1 MPSGTP
7 DPQRLQT
14 AMSLYSNSL
23 SGLVLLVDN
32 RISSYS
38 GIKKAFATV
47 CQQSTDFHFPSLDQQ
62 LEKIRE
68 DVKKGKEQQ
77 EEQRKAIAEEL
88 DEEEI
93 PDVMFDLPA
102 SPTRKAS
109 LQDGPLLSP
118 GDYYITKHSNLAE
131 VHVVFHLAIEDSV
144 LQPNMSSRHRCLN
157 GLRSIIHVSA
167 RNGVKTLT
175 VPLLLVYEMSEE
187 MTVTWCLRRAEL
199 VLKCVK
205 GYMIECSTW
214 AGNESLTI
222 QFLVPH
228 DISQD
233 LIDQFSAMVSNLFHL
248 SNTLKLYGKPRS
260 RTYSAYT

>member
-1 MPSGTP
+1 MLDMWLGYWCTCLGNCSVPSGTP

-118 GDYYITKHSNLAE
+118 GTASQYRNMHMQSNP
-131 VHVVFHLAIEDSV
+131 F
-144 LQPNMSSRHRCLN
+144 
-157 GLRSIIHVSA
+157 
-167 RNGVKTLT
+167 
-175 VPLLLVYEMSEE
+175 
-187 MTVTWCLRRAEL
+187 
-199 VLKCVK
+199 
-205 GYMIECSTW
+205 
-214 AGNESLTI
+214 
-222 QFLVPH
+222 
-228 DISQD
+228 
-233 LIDQFSAMVSNLFHL
+233 
-248 SNTLKLYGKPRS
+248 
-260 RTYSAYT
+260 